1 MRMKHWLLGTAAAII
16 LVGCVG
22 PLVVG
27 ILGETPLKFED
38 VSREEEFTPY
48 IGRRYVLATDMLVYG
63 VCRFFNEFFRGDN
76 PLYWKFTIAQW
87 ICLGLI
93 PVGGGL
99 FIHFWR
105 KGDNGTK
112 A

>member
-1 MRMKHWLLGTAAAII
+1 
-16 LVGCVG
+16 
-22 PLVVG
+22 
-27 ILGETPLKFED
+27 
-38 VSREEEFTPY
+38 
-48 IGRRYVLATDMLVYG
+48 MLVYG
-63 VCRFFNEFFRGDN
+63 ICRFFNEFFRGDN

-99 FIHFWR
+99 FIYFWR
-105 KGDNGTK
+105 KGGNGAK